1 MTDAATQSGSTQ
13 SQGGALGRFVE
24 SGRFVGFITFVIVLN
39 AITLGVATFDGL
51 SPELRQGLSLFD
63 KLVTL
68 IFVVEIALKLI
79 AHRHRF
85 FLNGWNIFD
94 FVIVAIALAPGA
106 GAFSVL
112 RSLRVL
118 RVLRLISVVPMM
130 RKVVEALLRAIPGMG
145 AIFTVLAIMIY
156 VGSVMA
162 TTMYGE
168 SNPELFGSLAH
179 SAFTLFQIMTMD
191 GWRNE
196 AVQPVMDAGH
206 PFAWVFF
213 LIFIFLASFAVL
225 NLFIG
230 LIVEAMNE
238 DVEDATE
245 ELIEGQHD
253 AHEERETL
261 MKTLSEMRAEIADLK
276 QLVESQSSQK
286 PAD

>member
-1 MTDAATQSGSTQ
+1 MADATTQSGSTQ
-13 SQGGALGRFVE
+13 TPGGALGRFVE
-24 SGRFVGFITFVIVLN
+24 SGRFVGFITLIIVLN

-51 SPELRQGLSLFD
+51 SPSLRQVLQIFD
-63 KLVTL
+63 RLVTF

-79 AHRHRF
+79 AYRHRF
-85 FLNGWNIFD
+85 FLNGWNVFD

-118 RVLRLISVVPMM
+118 RVMRLISVVPMM

-145 AIFTVLAIMIY
+145 AIFTVLALMIY

-162 TTMYGE
+162 TTLYGE
-168 SNPELFGSLAH
+168 SNPELFGSLAN

-238 DVEDATE
+238 DVEEAAE
-245 ELIEGQHD
+245 EIIEAQQD
-253 AHEERETL
+253 AHEEREAL
-261 MKTLSEMRAEIADLK
+261 MQTLSAMRAEIADLK
-276 QLVESQSSQK
+276 RLVEASAGNEK
-286 PAD
+286 